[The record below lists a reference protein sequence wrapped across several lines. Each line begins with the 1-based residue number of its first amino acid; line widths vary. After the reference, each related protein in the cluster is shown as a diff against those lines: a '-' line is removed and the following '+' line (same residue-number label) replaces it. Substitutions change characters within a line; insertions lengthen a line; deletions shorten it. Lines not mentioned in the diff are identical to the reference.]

1 MSLEDYRRD
10 VWDCVRCS
18 NCKYVHPWVMKE
30 QRFSRVCPS
39 NAKYLFD
46 AYSSQG
52 RLDIAR
58 AIIEGELD
66 YKDSPKL
73 MEIIY
78 KCTLCG
84 ACDVM
89 CKFFNDLDPLL
100 ILEELRARVIADGL
114 GPLPQHKVIIDSVG
128 NYDNVWMQ
136 PRTGRDRWA
145 KDIGLKDLNKEK
157 ADVLYFAGCTY
168 AYKPELK
175 TVPRQ
180 TATLLLKAGVDLGI
194 LGKKE
199 VCCGSPI
206 ARIGDSKLFGKIAKA
221 NIKTFNQLGISKVV
235 TSCSGCYS
243 AFKADY
249 PKEGEMKFEVLHVV
263 EYIDQL
269 ITEGKLK
276 FTRKLPLKV
285 TWHDPCHLGRRS
297 EPPIPWEGKR
307 VQFGIYDPP
316 KELRRGTHGVYEPP
330 RNILKSIPGVT
341 LVDMQR
347 IKEYS
352 WCCGSGGGVK
362 SAYPDF
368 ALWAA
373 QERVEEAK
381 ATGAE
386 GLVTSC
392 PWCESNFRD
401 AIQESNEEMKLY
413 SLVELVS
420 QAV

>member
-1 MSLEDYRRD
+1 MALEDYRRD

-18 NCKYVHPWVMKE
+18 NCKFVHPWVMKQ

-39 NAKYLFD
+39 NAKYFFD

-73 MEIIY
+73 LEVIY

-100 ILEELRARVIADGL
+100 ILEELRSRVIEDGQ
-114 GPLPQHKVIIDSVG
+114 GPLPPHKAIIDSVG

-145 KDIGLKDLNKEK
+145 REIGVKDLNKEK
-157 ADVLYFAGCTY
+157 ADVLYFVGCTY

-175 TVPRQ
+175 TVPRE

-206 ARIGDSKLFGKIAKA
+206 ARIGDSKRFADIAKA
-221 NIKTFNQLGISKVV
+221 NIKTFNELGISKIVV
-235 TSCSGCYS
+235 SCSGCYS

-249 PKEGEMKFEVLHVV
+249 PKEGEMQFEVLHVV

-269 ITEGKLK
+269 ITKGKLK
-276 FTRKLPLKV
+276 FTKKLPLKV

-297 EPPIPWEGKR
+297 EPHIPWEGKR
-307 VQFGIYDPP
+307 LQFGIYDPP
-316 KELRRGTHGVYEPP
+316 KELRRGTHGVYDPP
-330 RNILKSIPGVT
+330 RNILNNIPGVT
-341 LVDMQR
+341 LIDMQR

-401 AIQESNEEMKLY
+401 AIQEGNEEMKLY

-420 QAV
+420 QAL